1 MKVLELSAPRG
12 RVAVLG
18 DTHSQGPLPLWLMD
32 GLREADLI
40 LHTGDLT
47 SAAVLRRLESLGV
60 PVVAVQGNNDPPG
73 SLPLEVTLI
82 VRETRILLFH
92 GHTGG
97 RSGSARERARDI
109 FGYDVILYGHSHRPE
124 AVEEGRTLI
133 VNPGSPTQPRLS
145 RRPSAA
151 WLLLG
156 EGRREAELWGP

>member
-1 MKVLELSAPRG
+1 MCILEFSAPRG
-12 RVAVLG
+12 HVAVLG
-18 DTHSQGPLPLWLMD
+18 DTHSQGSLPLWLME

-40 LHTGDLT
+40 LHTGDIT
-47 SAAVLRRLESLGV
+47 SVEVLKRLESLGV

-73 SLPLEVTLI
+73 PLPLEVTVI
-82 VRETRILLFH
+82 VGETRIFLFH

-97 RSGSARERARDI
+97 RGGSARERAREI
-109 FGYDVILYGHSHRPE
+109 FGYDVVVYGHSHRPE

-145 RRPSAA
+145 RTPSAA